1 MRPGARVA
9 AGAALAALL
18 VSCAGARE
26 VALEVGGDSVV
37 LELRENALLLAPSYS
52 ELVLSSAGE
61 LVPAA
66 PPGGGAPR
74 CEHYVGSVRGEAGSA
89 AALTVCVS
97 SAPASASP
105 PSESWSGCVIR
116 GDGTT
121 FELSGESSAQL
132 RSSRSLDEQAASA
145 RPAVVDEVLLRRTVG
160 VEAGASAPSSPALRA
175 AAKALP
181 TSLYVEL
188 VLVSDSRRVAP
199 FSSLPALSSAN
210 VAVVNQAQAYY
221 NRLNVSANGPSVQL
235 AIATQVY
242 WSTDPVGNTTDANTL
257 LTLVN
262 QWRRRMLPQLPK
274 HDAMHLLSGKD
285 FAGDKI
291 GLAQVGSVCDEVE
304 WCNSVQ
310 EGQCRLI
317 NGAEQG
323 CCVRMAAA
331 ITQVSKLGSV
341 PTAATMAHEIGH
353 QLGFSHDG
361 DAGCNPSSFVM
372 SAISSPGPDPQL
384 TWSACS
390 RSAFKQQYALAAKPS
405 GYRPY
410 GCLANKPGEGVANGS
425 ATDNGGNAA
434 RAAPPG
440 LLLVLA
446 LALALQM
453 TM

>member
-18 VSCAGARE
+18 VSCAVARE

-37 LELRENALLLAPSYS
+37 LELRENVLLLAPSYS
-52 ELVLSSAGE
+52 ELVLSSTGE

-97 SAPASASP
+97 SAPAPASP
-105 PSESWSGCVIR
+105 SSESWSGCVIR
-116 GDGTT
+116 GDGTG

-132 RSSRSLDEQAASA
+132 RSSRSLEEQA
-145 RPAVVDEVLLRRTVG
+145 RPAVVDDVLLRRTVG
-160 VEAGASAPSSPALRA
+160 IEAGASAPSSPALRA

-181 TSLYVEL
+181 ASLYVEL

-221 NRLNVSANGPSVQL
+221 NRLNASGASVQL
-235 AIATQVY
+235 AIASQVY
-242 WSTDPVGNTTDANTL
+242 WSTDPVGNATDANTL
-257 LTLVN
+257 LTLLN
-262 QWRRRMLPQLPK
+262 QWRRRMLSQLPR
-274 HDAMHLLSGKD
+274 HDALHLLSGKD
-285 FAGDKI
+285 FTGDKI
-291 GLAQVGSVCDEVE
+291 GLALVDSVCDEVE
-304 WCNSVQ
+304 MCDRVQ
-310 EGQCRLI
+310 EGQCLLI
-317 NGAEQG
+317 NGVEQG

-331 ITQVSKLGSV
+331 VTQVSKLGSV

-361 DAGCNPSSFVM
+361 DLGCNPSSFLM
-372 SAISSPGPDPQL
+372 SAISSPVPDPQL

-390 RSAFKQQYALAAKPS
+390 RSTFARQYALKAKPS

-410 GCLANKPGEGVANGS
+410 GCLVNKPGVGVANGS
-425 ATDNGGNAA
+425 ATDNRGDAA

-440 LLLVLA
+440 LLLALA
-446 LALALQM
+446 LALALQAAQ
-453 TM
+453 